1 MKATQMDLLTN
12 THKSTMEQHVLIEGS
27 LPQLTANQDQ
37 SERELKEAEAEYNKT
52 AKLQQ
57 VMAVQTS
64 CDRCDRPVF

>member
-37 SERELKEAEAEYNKT
+37 AERELKEAEAEYNKT
-52 AKLQQ
+52 TRLQK
-57 VMAVQTS
+57 VHRW
-64 CDRCDRPVF
+64 CEDRLVF